1 MHLSIVTDEISQ
13 DLEHALEVCQD
24 LGVDTVELRE
34 VYGSNIV
41 FHDADSLQRIK
52 SLLRQKGFRVCSIA
66 SPFLKCPL
74 WSAVQAIDTT
84 DGEQA
89 RQWQI
94 LQRSF
99 EMADLFDTPFV
110 RTFSFLR
117 VPDPSSVRDTVLEVI
132 AKAVQRTEKVGLKL
146 IIENEHACNIATG
159 AETGWLLERIASGS
173 FGVIWDPGNAANL
186 EARPFPEG
194 YAYVRKRVLHMHA
207 KDMNKQFPNVER
219 AERYVKIGDGCIDY
233 TGQFRALD
241 TDGYNGM
248 ISLETHYIHPEGGRE
263 RATRES
269 LIALRAIL
277 LQAGVTLD

>member
-1 MHLSIVTDEISQ
+1 LHLSIVTDEITQ

-41 FHDADSLQRIK
+41 FHDADSLQRIR
-52 SLLRQKGFRVCSIA
+52 SLLHQKGFRVCSIA

-74 WSAVQAIDTT
+74 WPAVQATDTA

-89 RQWQI
+89 QQWQI

-99 EMADLFDTPFV
+99 ELADLFEAPFV

-117 VPDPSSVRDTVLEVI
+117 VPDPSSVRDAVLEVI
-132 AKAVQRTEKVGLKL
+132 AEAVQRTEKAGLKL

-159 AETGWLLERIASGS
+159 AETGWLLERIASNS

-194 YAYVRKRVLHMHA
+194 YGYVRKRVMHMHV

-219 AERYVKIGDGCIDY
+219 AERYVKVGDGCIDY
-233 TGQFRALD
+233 AGQFRALAA
-241 TDGYNGM
+241 DGYNGT
-248 ISLETHYIHPEGGRE
+248 ISLETHYLHPEGGRE

-269 LIALRAIL
+269 LIALRTIL
-277 LQAGVTLD
+277 QQAGVTLD